1 MLMWIETFTKM
12 SEKQQRQALLFFARL
27 PLLIRLELFEKHK
40 IVFYKLKQVHLDASS
55 SLLSYCALIIVASSS
70 RNDQQMLKSAN
81 FQNLTLDEILQ
92 LSLQQIQIFKHSK
105 ARKKQ
110 QYEQVMKYWSLI
122 KTLKSQSMS
131 FRDISEYL
139 KKYHR
144 LEISYSTIY
153 QVYKK
158 LGAKNGQ

>member
-1 MLMWIETFTKM
+1 MLMWIETLTKM

-40 IVFYKLKQVHLDASS
+40 IVLYKLKQVHLDASS

-70 RNDQQMLKSAN
+70 RNDQQMLQSAN
-81 FQNLTLDEILQ
+81 FPNLTLDEILQ
-92 LSLQQIQIFKHSK
+92 LSLHQIQIFKNSK

-110 QYEQVMKYWSLI
+110 QYEQVLKYWSLV

-131 FRDISEYL
+131 FRDISTYL
-139 KKYHR
+139 QKYHR
-144 LEISYSTIY
+144 IHISYSTVYKI
-153 QVYKK
+153 YKK
-158 LGAKNGQ
+158 LEEK